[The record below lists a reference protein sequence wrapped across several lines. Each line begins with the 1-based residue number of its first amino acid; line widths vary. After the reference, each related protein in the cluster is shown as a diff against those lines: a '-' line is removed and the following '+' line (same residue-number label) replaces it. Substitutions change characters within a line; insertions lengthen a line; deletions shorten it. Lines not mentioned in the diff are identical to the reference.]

1 MGVAVV
7 VELASTYALTSAV
20 IKLVRLP
27 PSTVKLTTLVVIL
40 TIGLVEF
47 ARPDELAG
55 LLALGPL
62 DSVDSPVLV
71 VADSLKVLALAVIP
85 SPKTLALYR
94 LSRSLASTTEYRDV
108 VEVMGPVAAVVLIL
122 VLLGAAVLVL
132 MVELEP
138 GETGDA
144 VAPLTDTVAM
154 TLEHVAVAF
163 IRVVLAMSLI
173 VATEVCVGMRVLM
186 DKVLARAV
194 GNADGELGDVA
205 LHMPLLCRNTSH
217 HSDVEV

>member
-7 VELASTYALTSAV
+7 VALASTYALTSAV

-27 PSTVKLTTLVVIL
+27 PSIVKLTTLVVIL

-47 ARPDELAG
+47 ATADELAG

-62 DSVDSPVLV
+62 DSVDSPGLV
-71 VADSLKVLALAVIP
+71 VTDSLRVLALGVMP

-122 VLLGAAVLVL
+122 VLGAAVLVL

-154 TLEHVAVAF
+154 TLEHFSVAF
-163 IRVVLAMSLI
+163 IRVVLAKSLI